1 MIKSL
6 LLSLS
11 LPSTNQTDLIE
22 EIENWGIKVKLIDPW
37 ADKKEIK
44 LIVKTEI
51 DKAIKDFKKLEK
63 QVDYFCVRFK
73 HNNKSIILI

>member
-1 MIKSL
+1 M
-6 LLSLS
+6 
-11 LPSTNQTDLIE
+11 
-22 EIENWGIKVKLIDPW
+22 

-63 QVDYFCVRFK
+63 QAWVSPYKPQTVK
-73 HNNKSIILI
+73 TSKNLKTLSG